1 MSSELLPNTENE
13 LIHIEGTVETVL
25 FCNEQ
30 NGYIVLDLDTGG
42 DYVTVVGE
50 LGTIEEGEELRLTGK
65 YVTHPKFGAQFR
77 AEACERKLPA
87 TETAILKYLSSGV
100 IKGIG
105 PTLAKRM
112 VEEFGDKTLEVI
124 ENTPEDLIKVKGM
137 SAKKADEISQEFRR
151 IFGIRALMIF
161 LAGYGVSPSVA
172 VSAWKR
178 WGQFAVEQI
187 KANPYILCSQ
197 GIELEFS
204 KAEEMAAKLEI
215 PKDSPGRIR
224 AGICYILTH
233 NAFNGHTCLPEDR
246 LKETAVKLLDVGEE
260 VFDDNLSAACD
271 DDELCVYDK
280 DGRSFVFLQDFFR
293 AEQYISTRL
302 SVMNDCF
309 KDTGTDYSKLI
320 DIEEK
325 TKIITYADKQRE
337 AISLALSKGFLIL
350 TGGPGTGKTTTLKAI
365 ISLYEQRGMKVMIT
379 APTGRAAKRIAD
391 LTGYPAKTIH
401 RLLEVM
407 YDKSGQLK
415 FKHNEQDPVSCD
427 VMIID
432 EMSMVDT
439 LLFESLLRALKL
451 SCRLIM
457 VGDSDQLPSVGAGN
471 ILKDMIDSGRL
482 TVVALNEIFRQAQQS
497 CIITN
502 AHKIVNGEEPDLS
515 RKDSDFFFMQRLDAE
530 GAAVTVTEL
539 CSRRLTAK

>member
-1 MSSELLPNTENE
+1 MPNTENE

-280 DGRSFVFLQDFFR
+280 DGRSFVFCRTFSVR
-293 AEQYISTRL
+293 SST
-302 SVMNDCF
+302 
-309 KDTGTDYSKLI
+309 
-320 DIEEK
+320 
-325 TKIITYADKQRE
+325 
-337 AISLALSKGFLIL
+337 
-350 TGGPGTGKTTTLKAI
+350 
-365 ISLYEQRGMKVMIT
+365 
-379 APTGRAAKRIAD
+379 
-391 LTGYPAKTIH
+391 
-401 RLLEVM
+401 
-407 YDKSGQLK
+407 
-415 FKHNEQDPVSCD
+415 
-427 VMIID
+427 
-432 EMSMVDT
+432 
-439 LLFESLLRALKL
+439 
-451 SCRLIM
+451 
-457 VGDSDQLPSVGAGN
+457 
-471 ILKDMIDSGRL
+471 
-482 TVVALNEIFRQAQQS
+482 
-497 CIITN
+497 
-502 AHKIVNGEEPDLS
+502 
-515 RKDSDFFFMQRLDAE
+515 
-530 GAAVTVTEL
+530 
-539 CSRRLTAK
+539 